1 MALDLAPHAVLA
13 GLFHDLARSEH
24 GFLFWS
30 PKRQSPIHQTQ
41 FFSDTL
47 AEPIPQSIKK
57 QILEM
62 KSGQRDD
69 SKDANHRTIFYE
81 IINSDLPLAEK
92 SNARLAQ
99 DGQIVIIA
107 GTLTTAWALCVAV
120 FYLLSHPETLTKLKA
135 ELATAMKSS
144 AEPIS
149 LASLE
154 RLPYLTGCVQESI
167 RLSYGVSTRL
177 QRIAPDET
185 LVFNDGKK
193 DFYIPPGTPVGM
205 TSVLIHHDESIFPDS
220 RRFLPERWIGHPYL
234 DKYLLSF
241 SKGTRQCIGVNLA
254 YAEIYLGI
262 ARVFRGLGSVDVRM
276 PGDEGFLE
284 LFDTTKDD
292 VEMTKD
298 AFIPLV
304 REGSKGVRVLVKK

>member
-13 GLFHDLARSEH
+13 GLFHDLAGSEH

-30 PKRQSPIHQTQ
+30 PKRQSPLHQTQ

-144 AEPIS
+144 AEPIC

-154 RLPYLTGCVQESI
+154 RLS
-167 RLSYGVSTRL
+167 
-177 QRIAPDET
+177 
-185 LVFNDGKK
+185 
-193 DFYIPPGTPVGM
+193 
-205 TSVLIHHDESIFPDS
+205 
-220 RRFLPERWIGHPYL
+220 
-234 DKYLLSF
+234 
-241 SKGTRQCIGVNLA
+241 
-254 YAEIYLGI
+254 
-262 ARVFRGLGSVDVRM
+262 
-276 PGDEGFLE
+276 
-284 LFDTTKDD
+284 
-292 VEMTKD
+292 
-298 AFIPLV
+298 
-304 REGSKGVRVLVKK
+304 

>member
-1 MALDLAPHAVLA
+1 ML
-13 GLFHDLARSEH
+13 
-24 GFLFWS
+24 
-30 PKRQSPIHQTQ
+30 
-41 FFSDTL
+41 
-47 AEPIPQSIKK
+47 QSIRK
-57 QILEM
+57 QIQEM

-81 IINSDLPLAEK
+81 IINSDLPAAEK

-99 DGQIVIIA
+99 DGQIVVIA

-120 FYLLSHPETLTKLKA
+120 FYLLSQPETLTKLKA

-144 AEPIS
+144 TEAIS
-149 LASLE
+149 LAALE
-154 RLPYLTGCVQESI
+154 QLPYLTGCVQESI

-193 DFYIPPGTPVGM
+193 NWYIPPGTPVGM
-205 TSVLIHHDESIFPDS
+205 TSVLVHHDESVFSDS
-220 RRFLPERWIGHPYL
+220 KQFLPERWIGHPYL

-241 SKGTRQCIGVNLA
+241 SKGTRLCIGVNLA

-262 ARVFRGLGSVDVRM
+262 ARVFRRFGSADVRM
-276 PGDEGFLE
+276 AGDEGFLE
-284 LFDTTKDD
+284 LFETTKDNVEIKKD
-292 VEMTKD
+292 V
-298 AFIPLV
+298 FIPLP
-304 REGSKGVRVLVKK
+304 RKISKGVRVLVKK